1 LKIPIV
7 PVAAP
12 LALAILA
19 GCAALD
25 PDGGSAAVEAL
36 ARPALKQPLPSPR
49 DDEAR
54 HATAQA
60 VRERL
65 TRELGSPDAVAI
77 ALANHPRVQVIL
89 AEVGASQAELAQA
102 GRLRNPGFSWAKY
115 RQGDEREIERR
126 ITLDVVGL
134 LTMPLRVEL
143 ERGNL
148 AAAQGRAAL
157 EVVRV
162 AEEARRAWTEAVAAA
177 EMAAYAEQVK
187 DAAWASAELA
197 KKMAE
202 AGHFNRLAR
211 SRETLFHAEAEARLA
226 RARLAGAAA
235 RERLARALAVE
246 PGAIRLP
253 TRLPDP
259 PAAPRDIPASEQ
271 AAIDS
276 RLDVQG
282 ARREA
287 EATARALGLSRVT
300 GFVNVLHL
308 GYEWTTS
315 NEAPRKTG
323 YEIELELPI
332 FDWGAARNARAE
344 ALYRQAA
351 GRVADVAQRA
361 RSEVRESHAAYRTA
375 WELARRYRDEIV
387 PLRKAISEEN
397 LLRYNGMLIGVFE
410 LLADAR
416 EQSNAVIGSIE
427 ATRDFWIA
435 DADLETALLAG
446 PPQGVAG
453 RARPAPTAAAPAGAA
468 H

>member
-19 GCAALD
+19 GCAGLD
-25 PDGGSAAVEAL
+25 PDGGAAGVGAL
-36 ARPALKQPLPSPR
+36 ARPALKQPLVAPR
-49 DDEAR
+49 DDEGRAAAAK
-54 HATAQA
+54 AT
-60 VRERL
+60 RERL
-65 TRELGSPDAVAI
+65 ARPLGSSDAVAV

-102 GRLRNPGFSWAKY
+102 GRIRNPGFSWARF

-134 LTMPLRVEL
+134 VTMPLRVEM
-143 ERGNL
+143 ERGNF

-162 AEEARRAWTEAVAAA
+162 AEEARRAWTEAVASA
-177 EMAAYAEQVK
+177 EMATYAEQVK

-197 KKMAE
+197 KRMAE
-202 AGHFNRLAR
+202 AGHFNRLTR
-211 SRETLFHAEAEARLA
+211 SRETLFLAEAESRLA
-226 RARLAGAAA
+226 RARLASGAA
-235 RERLARALAVE
+235 RERLARALAAD
-246 PGAIRLP
+246 PTDIRLP
-253 TRLPDP
+253 ARLPDP
-259 PAAPRDIPASEQ
+259 PAAARELNAAEQ
-271 AAIDS
+271 SAIDN

-282 ARREA
+282 AKREA
-287 EATARALGLSRVT
+287 EATARALGLSRAT
-300 GFVNVLHL
+300 GFLNVMHL
-308 GYEWTTS
+308 GYEWSTS
-315 NEAPRKTG
+315 NEAPRRTG

-344 ALYRQAA
+344 ALYRQAV

-361 RSEVRESHAAYRTA
+361 RSDVRESHAAYRTA

-416 EQSNAVIGSIE
+416 EQSSAVIGSIE

-435 DADLETALLAG
+435 DANLETALLAG
-446 PPQGVAG
+446 SP
-453 RARPAPTAAAPAGAA
+453 R
-468 H
+468 

>member
-1 LKIPIV
+1 M
-7 PVAAP
+7 
-12 LALAILA
+12 ALAFLA

-25 PDGGSAAVEAL
+25 PHGGSAAVAEL
-36 ARPALKQPLPSPR
+36 ARPALKQSLAVAG
-49 DDEAR
+49 DDDAR
-54 HATAQA
+54 RAAAQG

-65 TRELGSPDAVAI
+65 QREMGSADAVAI

-102 GRLRNPGFSWAKY
+102 GRLRNPGFSWAKF

-134 LTMPLRVEL
+134 VTMPLRVEM

-148 AAAQGRAAL
+148 AAAQGRGAQ
-157 EVVRV
+157 EIVRV
-162 AEEARRAWTEAVAAA
+162 ADEARRAWTEAVAAA
-177 EMAAYAEQVK
+177 EIAAYAQQVM
-187 DAAWASAELA
+187 DAASASAELA
-197 KKMAE
+197 KRMAE

-211 SRETLFHAEAEARLA
+211 SRETLFHAQAGAQLA
-226 RARLAGAAA
+226 RARLAVTSA
-235 RERLARALAVE
+235 RERLARALAVDPAE
-246 PGAIRLP
+246 VRLP
-253 TRLPDP
+253 ARLPDP
-259 PAAPRDIPASEQ
+259 PAAARTLTATEQ
-271 AAIDS
+271 AAVDN

-287 EATARALGLSRVT
+287 EATARSLGLSKATR
-300 GFVNVLHL
+300 FVNVLHL
-308 GYEWTTS
+308 GYEWATS

-361 RSEVRESHAAYRTA
+361 RSEVREGHASYLAA
-375 WELARRYRDEIV
+375 WEVARRYRDEIV

-416 EQSNAVIGSIE
+416 EQTGAVIGAIE

-435 DADLETALLAG
+435 DANLETALLAG
-446 PPQGVAG
+446 SPRGTSAYG
-453 RARPAPTAAAPAGAA
+453 TPASAAPAAA
-468 H
+468 GGGH